1 MKLKNLKFISLSIL
15 FLVFTGSVFK
25 GEDDIYDKI
34 NKNLDVI
41 GKVYREVTLNYVDE
55 IDADKFIKAGID
67 GMLNTLDPYTSYFDE
82 NSRDQIDLI
91 TLGKYGG
98 VGITVG
104 FRDSIVTITEIMNG
118 YEAQRKGLRRGDKI
132 IELDGVP
139 VSSMKIEELRKK
151 VRGAVGSP
159 IRMKILRDDE
169 TIDFDLTREEIILK
183 NISYTGYIDDKSKG
197 IGYIKLERFTQNS
210 DTEFENSLKTLLAT
224 GPLNGLII
232 DLRGNGGGL
241 LDAAVGIL
249 NNLVDKN
256 SLLVIIKGRNINS
269 EKKYFSNKEPLLPKN
284 VPLAVL
290 IDSNTASASE
300 IVAGAIQDLDRGVV
314 IGNTSFGK
322 GLVQQFKD
330 LNPESQLKITLS
342 RYFTPSGRW
351 IQEKNYFKENKS
363 GVFLNKDLF
372 SITEFKTLNGRK
384 VTAFGGITPDVKF
397 GVTVESDIHKDLL
410 DKDIFFRFAN
420 NYLLTNQVNG
430 LFRADERTFEEFKS
444 YLNSTGYNYN
454 SPSDKKINDLRKIA
468 AGKNFGDN
476 YNQLL
481 DQLSAQVASEESN
494 ELNAAKDE
502 IMKSIEVEINKRQ
515 VSESEQIEARFPADI
530 VLMEAVR
537 IITDRS
543 LYDSYLKPF

>member
-151 VRGAVGSP
+151 VRGSVGSP

-515 VSESEQIEARFPADI
+515 VSESEQIEARFPADL

>member
-1 MKLKNLKFISLSIL
+1 MKLKNLKIISLCVL

-55 IDADKFIKAGID
+55 IDADKFVKAGID

-118 YEAQRKGLRRGDKI
+118 YEAQRKGLRRGDQI
-132 IELDGVP
+132 IELDGTP
-139 VSSMKIEELRKK
+139 VTNLKIEELRRK
-151 VRGAVGSP
+151 VRGAVGSQ
-159 IRMKILRDDE
+159 IRFKILRDEE

-183 NISYTGYIDDKSKG
+183 NISYTGYIDDKNKG

-210 DTEFENSLKTLLAT
+210 DTEFENSLKTLLAS
-224 GPLNGLII
+224 GPLNGLIL

-256 SLLVIIKGRNINS
+256 SLLVIIKGRNINT

-284 VPLAVL
+284 IPLAVL

-300 IVAGAIQDLDRGVV
+300 IVAGAIQDLDRGVI

-372 SITEFKTLNGRK
+372 SITDFKTLNGRK
-384 VTAFGGITPDVKF
+384 VSAFGGISPDIKF
-397 GVTVESDIHKDLL
+397 GVTIESDIHKDLIN
-410 DKDIFFRFAN
+410 KDLIFRFAN
-420 NYLLTNQVNG
+420 NYLMTNPVNG
-430 LFRADERTFEEFKS
+430 LFRSDDRTFDEFKS

-454 SPSDKKINDLRKIA
+454 SLSDRKVNELRNIA

-481 DQLSAQVASEESN
+481 DQLSDQIAAEELS
-494 ELNAAKDE
+494 ELNSAKDE
-502 IMKSIEVEINKRQ
+502 ILKSIEIEINKRQ
-515 VSESEQIEARFPADI
+515 VSEKEQIEARFPADV
-530 VLMEAVR
+530 VLMEALRV
-537 IITDRS
+537 ITDRS

>member
-1 MKLKNLKFISLSIL
+1 MKLKNLKFISLCIL

-210 DTEFENSLKTLLAT
+210 DTEFENSLKTLLAS

-300 IVAGAIQDLDRGVV
+300 IVAGAIQDLDRGVI

-397 GVTVESDIHKDLL
+397 GITAESDIHKDLL

-430 LFRADERTFEEFKS
+430 VFRADDRTFEEFKS
-444 YLNSTGYNYN
+444 YLNSIGYNYN

-481 DQLSAQVASEESN
+481 DQLSAQVALEESN
-494 ELNAAKDE
+494 ELNTAKDE
-502 IMKSIEVEINKRQ
+502 IMKSIEVEINKRL
-515 VSESEQIEARFPADI
+515 VSETEQIEARFPADL
-530 VLMEAVR
+530 VLMEAVK

>member
-151 VRGAVGSP
+151 VRGSVGST

-494 ELNAAKDE
+494 ELNAAKEE

-515 VSESEQIEARFPADI
+515 VSESEQIEARFPADL

>member
-159 IRMKILRDDE
+159 IRIKILRDDE

-210 DTEFENSLKTLLAT
+210 DTEFENSLKTLLAS

-300 IVAGAIQDLDRGVV
+300 IVAGAIQDLDRGIV

-397 GVTVESDIHKDLL
+397 GVTAESDIHKDLL

-515 VSESEQIEARFPADI
+515 VSETEQIEARFPADL

>member
-151 VRGAVGSP
+151 VRGSVGSP

-269 EKKYFSNKEPLLPKN
+269 EKKIFLNKEPLLPKN

-515 VSESEQIEARFPADI
+515 VSESEQIEARFPADL

>member
-98 VGITVG
+98 VGITIG

-159 IRMKILRDDE
+159 IRMKILRDVE

-210 DTEFENSLKTLLAT
+210 DTEFENSLKTLLAS

-300 IVAGAIQDLDRGVV
+300 IVAGAIQDLDRGIV

-397 GVTVESDIHKDLL
+397 GVTAESDIHKDLL

-515 VSESEQIEARFPADI
+515 VSETEQIEARFPADL